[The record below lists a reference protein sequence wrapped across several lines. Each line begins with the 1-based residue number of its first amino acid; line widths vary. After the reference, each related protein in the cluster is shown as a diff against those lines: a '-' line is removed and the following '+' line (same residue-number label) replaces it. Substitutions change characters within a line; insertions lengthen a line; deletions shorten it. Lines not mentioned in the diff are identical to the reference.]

1 MTIRT
6 HKVHQEGDSITSK
19 ICYILDQLKK
29 RQQIIYIGT
38 DKIPRY

>member
-19 ICYILDQLKK
+19 ICYIFRSVKEKTTD
-29 RQQIIYIGT
+29 YIH
-38 DKIPRY
+38 RYR